1 MGRAIVPIF
10 FACDEEFVKYM
21 LVTIRSVMENAS
33 DGQDYRIY
41 VLNTSISDARK
52 KQVTDQVSE
61 DSRFTVE
68 FVNVTPYLDELKEKL
83 PLRDY
88 YSLTTYYRLFIP
100 NLYPEYNKV
109 IYLDSDVV
117 VKGDIYELYTTELE
131 GFYVGAVSDQLVTQ
145 LDVFGRYV
153 EQVLG
158 VKRNEYFNAGVL
170 LMNCQA
176 LRDTDFLE
184 RFIELVNTYTFVV
197 AQDQDYLNVI
207 CKKKVQWLPV
217 RWNTETRIEN
227 EITV

>member
-52 KQVTDQVSE
+52 KEVTDQVSE

-207 CKKKVQWLPV
+207 CKKGCSGSL
-217 RWNTETRIEN
+217 
-227 EITV
+227 

>member
-88 YSLTTYYRLFIP
+88 YSLTTYYPI
-100 NLYPEYNKV
+100 
-109 IYLDSDVV
+109 
-117 VKGDIYELYTTELE
+117 
-131 GFYVGAVSDQLVTQ
+131 
-145 LDVFGRYV
+145 
-153 EQVLG
+153 
-158 VKRNEYFNAGVL
+158 
-170 LMNCQA
+170 
-176 LRDTDFLE
+176 FL
-184 RFIELVNTYTFVV
+184 
-197 AQDQDYLNVI
+197 
-207 CKKKVQWLPV
+207 
-217 RWNTETRIEN
+217 
-227 EITV
+227 